1 MFWKI
6 WIWVSHD
13 GAPHIGARRYGRR
26 WREKAADYEQVVG
39 NQIPHR
45 VAALTPEGWRIMTPT
60 KAKKMGYYA
69 HRFNGYP
76 F

>member
-1 MFWKI
+1 MT
-6 WIWVSHD
+6 VSHTLALVD
-13 GAPHIGARRYGRR
+13 MVEGG
-26 WREKAADYEQVVG
+26 ENAADYEQVAG

-60 KAKKMGYYA
+60 KAKTMGYYA
-69 HRFNGYP
+69 HRFDCCL